1 MTLIVYYKVVVTP
14 YKLVEALLRPLLMVQ
29 TMMESTRNARGMNS
43 KSTPVERMNS
53 KRELSMYTMIT
64 TYKRT
69 LWMT

>member
-29 TMMESTRNARGMNS
+29 TMMESTRKASVMNS

-53 KRELSMYTMIT
+53 MRELSMSAMRT
-64 TYKRT
+64 TY
-69 LWMT
+69 

>member
-29 TMMESTRNARGMNS
+29 TMIESTRKARGMNS

-53 KRELSMYTMIT
+53 RRELSMSTMMT
-64 TYKRT
+64 TY
-69 LWMT
+69 